1 MIRSKGTNFQIL
13 TKIFKGAAFSV
24 AAVGTSFPESL
35 PLTDNLLG
43 TLPLKSFGVGEQG

>member
-13 TKIFKGAAFSV
+13 TKLFKGAAFSV
-24 AAVGTSFPESL
+24 AAVGTSFPGTL
-35 PLTDNLLG
+35 PVADSLLG